1 MRDGGKGDTPRP
13 IENKEQFDK
22 NWDTIFKPNPLAD
35 KLVKQIEES
44 IVRDAEEFFQKARIV
59 AKQIDNFEYYITP
72 ED

>member
-35 KLVKQIEES
+35 KMVKQIEDHL
-44 IVRDAEEFFQKARIV
+44 RQ
-59 AKQIDNFEYYITP
+59 QYYITP